1 MMRRRLIA
9 QLLFQEAARRVA
21 RIRQQWSS
29 QIRWSQILSS
39 QIRSSQKRKG
49 RCAMARIDFSSLPRE
64 NPCAQCGTPIAVP
77 EWVEAEAGRTFY
89 LWRCRACDYRFEAVA
104 YFDSETN
111 REALAA

>member
-1 MMRRRLIA
+1 MMPPPSIA
-9 QLLFQEAARRVA
+9 QLLFTGSCAPDRPHPAA
-21 RIRQQWSS
+21 
-29 QIRWSQILSS
+29 ILSVG
-39 QIRSSQKRKG
+39 RHKFGRHKKRKG